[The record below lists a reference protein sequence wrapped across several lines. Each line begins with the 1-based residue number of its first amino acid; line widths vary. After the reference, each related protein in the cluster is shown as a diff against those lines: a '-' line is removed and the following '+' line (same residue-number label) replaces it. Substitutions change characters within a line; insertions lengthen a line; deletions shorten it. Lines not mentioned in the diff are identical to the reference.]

1 MQFFTNRDGL
11 HVAYEI
17 DDFTAPWTKPD
28 TVLLIHAA
36 MGRSLRWFSWMP
48 ELAARYRVV
57 RLDLRG
63 HGESELPS
71 PEQPFS
77 LAHLVGDV
85 VELLDRLGLDS
96 VHVVGN
102 SAGGFVAQRLAIE
115 HPRRVKTLA
124 VYGSAPGLKNSDAA
138 TWIPKVQEIG
148 LKKFLADTIDNRFDA
163 NADPALVQW
172 FIGQAGSNDPA
183 FVARFVL
190 HMCTH
195 EFMDEVSRIGCPTLI
210 VAAARERIGH
220 ASDYDE
226 MRRRIKRSELV
237 LIDTPAHNICD
248 GYPDRCLHELLDFLS
263 RNRATAGDNRRSA

>member
-1 MQFFTNRDGL
+1 MQHFTTRDGFR
-11 HVAYEI
+11 VAYQI
-17 DDFTAPWTKPD
+17 DDFTAPWTRPD

-63 HGESELPS
+63 HGESAVPS
-71 PEQPFS
+71 PDQPFS

-85 VELLDRLGLDS
+85 VELLDLLGLDS

-115 HPRRVKTLA
+115 HSQRVKTLA
-124 VYGSAPGLKNSDAA
+124 VYGSAPGLKNSNAPA
-138 TWIPKVQEIG
+138 WIPRVQEIG
-148 LKKFLADTIDNRFDA
+148 LKRFLADTIDDRFDK
-163 NADPALVQW
+163 NADPALVEW
-172 FIGQAGSNDPA
+172 FIDQAGSNDPA
-183 FVARFVL
+183 FIARFVL

-195 EFMDEVSRIGCPTLI
+195 EFMDEVSRIVCPTLI
-210 VAAARERIGH
+210 VAAAKERIGH
-220 ASDYDE
+220 ASDYAE
-226 MRRRIKRSELV
+226 MHRRIKRSELV

-248 GYPDRCLHELLDFLS
+248 GYPERCLHEQLGFLS
-263 RNRATAGDNRRSA
+263 RNRAAAGDIRRST